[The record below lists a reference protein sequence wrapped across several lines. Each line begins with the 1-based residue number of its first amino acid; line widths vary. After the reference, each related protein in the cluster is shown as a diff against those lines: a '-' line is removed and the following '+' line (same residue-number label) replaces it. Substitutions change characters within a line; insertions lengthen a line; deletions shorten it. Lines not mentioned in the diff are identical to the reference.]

1 MSEVGRFGWAFSG
14 GWGSGV
20 CAAWLDPGR
29 TQRLTS
35 DPMMTPHPKAF
46 CWDLSGSGALSK
58 NGNME
63 TSLGEKGPFPV
74 PTQRREGERLG
85 LVKCTENPSVGA
97 YPGFRDLLS
106 QASLLGGPGTGLGP
120 LSCYE
125 LSGSRAQG
133 GVGRAWGVLFPSL
146 LVIPWD
152 LWRGSFLIHTM
163 REPPLQ
169 GCGNL
174 PVVTQLV

>member
-1 MSEVGRFGWAFSG
+1 M
-14 GWGSGV
+14 

-46 CWDLSGSGALSK
+46 CWDLSCSGALSK

-106 QASLLGGPGTGLGP
+106 QASLLGGPGTGLGL
-120 LSCYE
+120 LSCTSCRGAE
-125 LSGSRAQG
+125 LREGWG
-133 GVGRAWGVLFPSL
+133 GPGVF
-146 LVIPWD
+146 
-152 LWRGSFLIHTM
+152 SFHL
-163 REPPLQ
+163 
-169 GCGNL
+169 C
-174 PVVTQLV
+174 